1 MTACTLP
8 IQCIERRPPL
18 KTLQQC
24 RTKILLPFSNN
35 KIQRNVFKFT
45 LSLLQNNTQ
54 ALNLTCNRISKITL
68 ARKMRNSLG
77 NSSKLIAD
85 YLSECIIEER
95 AIFYLWTLTVTN
107 FSLQCNHWITQ
118 GGSWS
123 NFMYKIHASCTS
135 KRKLQTSLLVCMI
148 SKKYYSFHKMIKDI
162 HRSHIFPVAN
172 HASHWFKKFTN
183 DPLLS
188 VIFTWYISI
197 LAFMMPHV

>member
-1 MTACTLP
+1 M
-8 IQCIERRPPL
+8 
-18 KTLQQC
+18 
-24 RTKILLPFSNN
+24 
-35 KIQRNVFKFT
+35 FKFT

-54 ALNLTCNRISKITL
+54 VLNLTCNRISKITL

-107 FSLQCNHWITQ
+107 SSLQCNHWITQ
-118 GGSWS
+118 GVLDQISCT
-123 NFMYKIHASCTS
+123 NIRQIHASCTS

-148 SKKYYSFHKMIKDI
+148 SKKYNSFHKMIKEI

-183 DPLLS
+183 DPSLS

>member
-1 MTACTLP
+1 M
-8 IQCIERRPPL
+8 
-18 KTLQQC
+18 
-24 RTKILLPFSNN
+24 
-35 KIQRNVFKFT
+35 FKFT

-54 ALNLTCNRISKITL
+54 VLNLTCNRISKITL

-107 FSLQCNHWITQ
+107 FSLILDHISCTNIRQ
-118 GGSWS
+118 
-123 NFMYKIHASCTS
+123 IHASCTS

-148 SKKYYSFHKMIKDI
+148 SKKYYSFHKMIKEI

-183 DPLLS
+183 DPSLS

-197 LAFMMPHV
+197 LAFMMPRV

>member
-8 IQCIERRPPL
+8 IQCIEWRPPL

-35 KIQRNVFKFT
+35 KNKGMC
-45 LSLLQNNTQ
+45 
-54 ALNLTCNRISKITL
+54 LNLPFPFFKITLNRISKITL

-123 NFMYKIHASCTS
+123 NFMYKYCIRQIHASCTS

-148 SKKYYSFHKMIKDI
+148 SKKYDSFHKMIKEI

-183 DPLLS
+183 DPSLS
-188 VIFTWYISI
+188 VLFTWYISI